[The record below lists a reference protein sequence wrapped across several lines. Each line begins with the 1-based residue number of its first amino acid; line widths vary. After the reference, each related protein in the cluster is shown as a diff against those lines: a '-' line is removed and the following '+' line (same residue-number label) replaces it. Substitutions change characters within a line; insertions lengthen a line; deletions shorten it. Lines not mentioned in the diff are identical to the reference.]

1 MKIVASTSQVQNFAF
16 WNFLE
21 IQKIYISNL
30 WLLEL
35 KDVETADTESQLS
48 TLNVTCSFFFY
59 VKAVLCEKA
68 ASSSLKSKRCI
79 GISPQDEHH
88 SFSCSR
94 KAIKVLPNS

>member
-16 WNFLE
+16 WNFME

-48 TLNVTCSFFFY
+48 NSMRLV
-59 VKAVLCEKA
+59 
-68 ASSSLKSKRCI
+68 
-79 GISPQDEHH
+79 
-88 SFSCSR
+88 SFSFT
-94 KAIKVLPNS
+94 